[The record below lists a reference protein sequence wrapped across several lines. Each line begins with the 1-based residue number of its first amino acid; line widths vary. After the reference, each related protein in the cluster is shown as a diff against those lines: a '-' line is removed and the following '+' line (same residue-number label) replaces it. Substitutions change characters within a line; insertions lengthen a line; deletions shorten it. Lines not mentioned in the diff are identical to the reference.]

1 MPVGIEKKEKAKLKR
16 GIIRQ
21 RRSEAAKKMGY

>member
-1 MPVGIEKKEKAKLKR
+1 MAVGIEKKEKAKLKR

-21 RRSEAAKKMGY
+21 RRGQAKKMGY